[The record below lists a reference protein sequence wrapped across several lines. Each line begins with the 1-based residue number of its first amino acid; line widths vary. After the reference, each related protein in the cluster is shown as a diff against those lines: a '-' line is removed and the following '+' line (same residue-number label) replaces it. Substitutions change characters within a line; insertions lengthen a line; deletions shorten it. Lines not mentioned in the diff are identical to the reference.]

1 VASISGPELE
11 QRGAT
16 TDRPN
21 ADSVMAPV
29 GGRIG
34 PVLYLVLATVVAAV
48 SLAWLGYV
56 YRGEVF
62 LWELDVLTHVTQRGV
77 GAQGLAWL
85 ASRGWLWSA
94 NLISDGANAPF
105 FSVPTAVALKALG
118 FRPWSAR
125 LVAMGWTVACI
136 PLAFAVVRRFF
147 SPLAAAGTA
156 VFLALSPFFLFDGMH
171 AFSLS
176 ANRFFAIVALFA
188 VLEFCRPENPRWW
201 DGVLCAGALY
211 LATVQYTPGRLLPL
225 IGLPVI
231 AFVEVRGLMTGP
243 GGWLRERAGRLAV
256 LLALVAAVVAVEARC
271 GRLDQFIS
279 GGGESVLGLFQNR
292 SFWHDVN
299 GRPETALAPG
309 PRDVAAAAL
318 HLVRRNLPEVAWHL
332 RPTWGE
338 RDPNLLAVEC
348 PPRIRLLLWW
358 QAPLVV
364 LGLAVGL
371 RRFREPQQAAILL
384 WFVVSIPAALL
395 CTYLRSYRIDLW
407 TFPLAVWFGLGADR
421 FIRWAAASPLRRYGH
436 VVAIPAI
443 LGLGAYNLSLFQ
455 WPGSYSAEGPAAR
468 AMAARV
474 RSARGDLYTEARFLH
489 NWTDMVGLVTLERR
503 LSRKDVTTELTYSNG
518 ETEGW
523 RELLTARREEGSHGP
538 LTMLLA
544 PADHFKDEIQELRSR
559 WGASVRL
566 EPLADSRIAVAV
578 CR

>member
-1 VASISGPELE
+1 MASMRSTGLE
-11 QRGAT
+11 QKGASP
-16 TDRPN
+16 DLPR
-21 ADSVMAPV
+21 ADSVVAVV
-29 GGRIG
+29 GGRIE
-34 PVLYLVLATVVAAV
+34 PVLYMVLATVLAAV
-48 SLAWLGYV
+48 SVAWLGYV

-85 ASRGWLWSA
+85 ASRGWLWSV
-94 NLISDGANAPF
+94 NLLSDSANAPF
-105 FSVPTAVALKALG
+105 FSVPTAVALKVLG
-118 FRPWSAR
+118 VSTWSTR
-125 LVAMGWTVACI
+125 LAAMGWVVACI
-136 PLAFAVVRRFF
+136 PLAFVMVRRFF
-147 SPLAAAGTA
+147 SPVAAAGTA
-156 VFLALSPFFLFDGMH
+156 VFLSLSPFFIFDGMH

-176 ANRFFAIVALFA
+176 ANRFFALVALFA

-201 DGVLCAGALY
+201 DGVVCAGALY
-211 LATVQYTPGRLLPL
+211 LATMQYTPGRLVPL

-231 AFVEVRGLMTGP
+231 AFVEVRGLTAAP
-243 GGWLRERAGRLAV
+243 RRWLRERAGRLAV
-256 LLALVAAVVAVEARC
+256 LLVLVVGVVAVEARF
-271 GRLDQFIS
+271 GRLDQYVS
-279 GGGESVLGLFQNR
+279 GGGESLLGLFQSR

-309 PRDVAAAAL
+309 LRDVAAAAL
-318 HLVRRNLPEVAWHL
+318 HLVRRNIPEVAWHL
-332 RPTWGE
+332 RPTCGE

-358 QAPLVV
+358 QAPFVL

-371 RRFREPQQAAILL
+371 RRFREPQQATILL
-384 WFVVSIPAALL
+384 WFVVSIPAAVL

-407 TFPLAVWFGLGADR
+407 TFPLAVWFGLGTDQ
-421 FIRWAAASPLRRYGH
+421 FIRWASASPLRRWGH

-455 WPGSYSAEGPAAR
+455 WPGSYSTEGPAAH

-489 NWTDMVGLVTLERR
+489 NWTDMIGLVTLERR
-503 LSRKDVTTELTYSNG
+503 LSHQGVTTELTFSNG
-518 ETEGW
+518 ATEDW
-523 RELLTARREEGSHGP
+523 RALLTARREKRSHAP
-538 LTMLLA
+538 LTILLA
-544 PADHFKDEIQELRSR
+544 PADHFTDEIEELRSS

-566 EPLADSRIAVAV
+566 EPLADSSIAVAV